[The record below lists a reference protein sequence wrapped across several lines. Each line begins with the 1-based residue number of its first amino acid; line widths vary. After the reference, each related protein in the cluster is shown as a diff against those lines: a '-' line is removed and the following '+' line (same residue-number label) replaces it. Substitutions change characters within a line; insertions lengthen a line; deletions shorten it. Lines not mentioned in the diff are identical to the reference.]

1 MTKYGKLTEKE
12 IKSNFDAMVE
22 DAKKKVDKGEEVSGF
37 AFAIGNEA
45 TEMLRGNIKH
55 FDYINLEARK
65 HIKEI
70 IEYAAKKKAN

>member
-1 MTKYGKLTEKE
+1 MGKYGKLTREG
-12 IKSNFDAMVE
+12 IKKQFDMMVE
-22 DAKKKVDKGEEVSGF
+22 SAKKEVDKGEEVSGF

-45 TEMLRGNIKH
+45 TEMLRGNIKY

-70 IEYAAKKKAN
+70 IEYAAKKN

>member
-1 MTKYGKLTEKE
+1 MGKYGKLTREE
-12 IKSNFDAMVE
+12 IKKQFDMMVE
-22 DAKKKVDKGEEVSGF
+22 SAKKEVDKGEEVSGF

-45 TEMLRGNIKH
+45 TEMLRGNIRY

-70 IEYAAKKKAN
+70 IEYAAQKN